1 MFKLFITLLMLSKW
15 LLLQPTLASG
25 VETQWQL
32 QTTGQTLLGR
42 TYPIEKP
49 KELVIMIPSRQGF
62 DQGYE
67 QLAQALTQLN
77 ITVWQPDWFA
87 SYDQAP
93 SETALNNVPVQDVA
107 ALLALAAARAE
118 RVYLMAFGRGA
129 PLALSAWREWQ
140 RQQSDQSK
148 QSGIILVSPNLVS
161 KTPDPGQ
168 VAEYLSI
175 TEAMD
180 APIWIFQPSLS
191 PYYSGLSKLS
201 AQLEKGGSSVWLR
214 PLIGMRDRF
223 FYRPDANQYEQE
235 YAPNFARHI
244 TQAMRLLV
252 TQHQPR
258 QWQALPKNGTEHKQK
273 SNTGK
278 LLPLND
284 QTTPTLTLTDLS
296 KKQHSLAA
304 LKGQVVLLNFWA
316 SWCPPCVHEM
326 PSMQKLFD
334 AEKSNGLTVIAV
346 NLGESAESI
355 QVFAKTHQLHFP
367 IWLDETQS
375 STQTWKVF
383 AYPTSFLID
392 KQGRIRYALTGGA
405 DWFSPELRQT
415 VQQLL
420 NETNEESTK

>member
-49 KELVIMIPSRQGF
+49 KELIIMIPSRQGL

-67 QLAQALTQLN
+67 QLAQALTQQN
-77 ITVWQPDWFA
+77 VTVWQPDWFA

-93 SETALNNVPVQDVA
+93 TETALNSVPTTDVA
-107 ALLALAAARAE
+107 ALLELAAAQVE

-129 PLALSAWREWQ
+129 PLALSSWREWQ
-140 RQQSDQSK
+140 KQQANQSK

-168 VAEYLSI
+168 AAEYLAI
-175 TEAMD
+175 TEVMD

-223 FYRPDANQYEQE
+223 FYRPDANQLEQD

-252 TQHQPR
+252 SQPQPR
-258 QWQALPKNGTEHKQK
+258 QWQALPATGITHKQK
-273 SNTGK
+273 ANTGK
-278 LLPLND
+278 LLAINH
-284 QTTPTLTLTDLS
+284 QTLPPLTLTDLS
-296 KKQHSLAA
+296 GKQQNLAA
-304 LKGQVVLLNFWA
+304 LKGQVVLLNF
-316 SWCPPCVHEM
+316 
-326 PSMQKLFD
+326 
-334 AEKSNGLTVIAV
+334 
-346 NLGESAESI
+346 
-355 QVFAKTHQLHFP
+355 
-367 IWLDETQS
+367 
-375 STQTWKVF
+375 
-383 AYPTSFLID
+383 
-392 KQGRIRYALTGGA
+392 
-405 DWFSPELRQT
+405 
-415 VQQLL
+415 
-420 NETNEESTK
+420 

>member
-1 MFKLFITLLMLSKW
+1 
-15 LLLQPTLASG
+15 
-25 VETQWQL
+25 
-32 QTTGQTLLGR
+32 
-42 TYPIEKP
+42 
-49 KELVIMIPSRQGF
+49 
-62 DQGYE
+62 
-67 QLAQALTQLN
+67 
-77 ITVWQPDWFA
+77 
-87 SYDQAP
+87 
-93 SETALNNVPVQDVA
+93 
-107 ALLALAAARAE
+107 
-118 RVYLMAFGRGA
+118 
-129 PLALSAWREWQ
+129 
-140 RQQSDQSK
+140 
-148 QSGIILVSPNLVS
+148 
-161 KTPDPGQ
+161 
-168 VAEYLSI
+168 
-175 TEAMD
+175 MD

-296 KKQHSLAA
+296 KKQHNLAA